1 MMYCVAYPAGAYGNF
16 IGWTLEWLQGKYPV
30 DYRPFVSNTTFNS
43 HKWTRVFTDRVEKA
57 CELSY
62 NGILVH
68 PMNEGVQ
75 SLQPRIELLHTVYD
89 KVLYLYPK
97 LDNFIWIMNNCHS
110 KATKNGLLN
119 EQYIKDL
126 LKVNEDKWEGTNLW
140 ELREQLSFLLHDIFV
155 VGSGIN
161 EVNNLNKQYV
171 KTVPISN
178 LRDNFQFTV
187 CDMANWL
194 ELEVVRNSD
203 EINSLHRDWLQR
215 EIFVNKDKLI
225 SDLVDAIINNKN
237 LFIDGLSLIDESQ
250 IQRQLRTKGYEI
262 KCYGLNEW
270 PKTTTQLRELIY
282 ETDV

>member
-1 MMYCVAYPAGAYGNF
+1 MYCVAYPAGAYGNF
-16 IGWTLEWLQGKYPV
+16 IGWTLEWLQGKHPV
-30 DYRPFVSNTTFNS
+30 DYRPFANNTEFNS
-43 HKWTRVFTDRVEKA
+43 HAWTRVHPNNIEKA
-57 CELSY
+57 CELAH

-68 PMNEGVQ
+68 PMNYGDQ
-75 SLQPRIELLHTVYD
+75 SLQHGIQLLHTVYD
-89 KVLYLYPK
+89 KILYLYPE
-97 LDNFIWIMNNCHS
+97 LNDFVWIMNNWHS
-110 KATKNGLLN
+110 KTQNSMLDK
-119 EQYIKDL
+119 QWMQDI
-126 LKVNEDKWEGTNLW
+126 LKVNKQKWDGNDIW

-155 VGSGIN
+155 VGSGIK

-178 LRDNFQFTV
+178 IRDDFQFTV
-187 CDMANWL
+187 YDIANWL

-203 EINSLHRDWLQR
+203 EINSLYSDWLQH

-225 SDLVDAIINNKN
+225 SDLVDATINNKN
-237 LFIDGLSLIDESQ
+237 LVMDGLSLIDESQ
-250 IQRQLRTKGYEI
+250 IQHQLRTKGYEI